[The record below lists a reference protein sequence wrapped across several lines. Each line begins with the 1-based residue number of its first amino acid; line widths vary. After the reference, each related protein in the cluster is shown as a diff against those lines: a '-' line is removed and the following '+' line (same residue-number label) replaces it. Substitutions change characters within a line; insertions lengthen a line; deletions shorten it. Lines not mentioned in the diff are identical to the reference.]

1 MDRAPIINFSRIDNG
16 QKLFSFIQRC
26 EQPVVFTS
34 GVFDLVHAG
43 HLEYFREARRYGR
56 SLIVG
61 VNTDNSAKR
70 LEKGPS
76 RPFNNADD
84 RANLIASLRYVD
96 GVILFNEET
105 PNALLKSLKPNIF
118 VKGGDYSEKFLRKT
132 DLLGVK
138 NVELKIV
145 PIKKNYSSTRLID
158 NIIKAHQ

>member
-1 MDRAPIINFSRIDNG
+1 MECAPIINFSKTDNLE
-16 QKLFSFIQRC
+16 KLFSLSQKC

-34 GVFDLVHAG
+34 GIFDLVHAG
-43 HLEYFREARRYGR
+43 HLEYLREARRYGR

-61 VNTDNSAKR
+61 VNTDNSAKK

-84 RANLIASLRYVD
+84 RAHLIASLRYVD
-96 GVILFNEET
+96 GVILFDEET
-105 PNALLKSLKPNIF
+105 PNALLKSLKPGFF
-118 VKGGDYSEKFLRKT
+118 VKGGDYSEEFLRKT

-145 PIKKNYSSTRLID
+145 PVKKNYSSTRLIY

>member
-1 MDRAPIINFSRIDNG
+1 MECAPIINFSKTDNLE
-16 QKLFSFIQRC
+16 KLFSFIQKC
-26 EQPVVFTS
+26 KKPLVFTS

-43 HLEYFREARRYGR
+43 HLEYLREARRYGR
-56 SLIVG
+56 SLVVG
-61 VNTDNSAKR
+61 VNTNNSAMK

-84 RANLIASLRYVD
+84 RAYLIASLRYVD
-96 GVILFNEET
+96 GVILFDEDT
-105 PNALLKSLKPNIF
+105 PNALLKSIKPNFF

-145 PIKKNYSSTRLID
+145 PVKKNYSSTRLIED
-158 NIIKAHQ
+158 IIKAHQ

>member
-1 MDRAPIINFSRIDNG
+1 MECAPIINFSRIDNR
-16 QKLFSFIQRC
+16 QKLFSFIQKC
-26 EQPVVFTS
+26 ELPVVFTS

-43 HLEYFREARRYGR
+43 HLEYLREARRYGR

-61 VNTDNSAKR
+61 VNTDNSAKK

-96 GVILFNEET
+96 GVILFNEDT
-105 PNALLKSLKPNIF
+105 PNALLKSLKPNFF
-118 VKGGDYSEKFLRKT
+118 VKGGDYSEKFLRET

-145 PIKKNYSSTRLID
+145 PVKKNYSSTRIID
-158 NIIKAHQ
+158 NIIKAHK